1 MWGEFS
7 KDSVIS
13 VTVFPSIQSC
23 TTEVDTKIAGGQ
35 HKINTFTNF
44 SLKKKPVI

>member
-1 MWGEFS
+1 MWGELG
-7 KDSVIS
+7 KGSVTS

-23 TTEVDTKIAGGQ
+23 TTEVNTKLAGQ

-44 SLKKKPVI
+44 TLKKKPVI